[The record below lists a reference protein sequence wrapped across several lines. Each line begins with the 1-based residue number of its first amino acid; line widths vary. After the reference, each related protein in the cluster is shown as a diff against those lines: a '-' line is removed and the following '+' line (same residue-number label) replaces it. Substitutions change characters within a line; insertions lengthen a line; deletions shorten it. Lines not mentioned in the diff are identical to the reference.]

1 MDILQYF
8 HERADLTEE
17 QVRKVS
23 SLFKTKKYAKKEQI
37 IPMYSHSNK
46 LYFIAE
52 GIIRIYYL
60 KNDKDITHMFFT
72 EGQIT
77 VPVENVFYNKPS
89 PYAMEALE
97 DCAIQI
103 ADYREL
109 EKVLFEI
116 PALQK
121 LAQSIYIDVISRF
134 SNRLYAMQ
142 FQTAKERYD
151 SLMELHPDIILRAP
165 LGHIASY
172 LGITQQTLSVIRAEK
187 G

>member
-1 MDILQYF
+1 
-8 HERADLTEE
+8 
-17 QVRKVS
+17 
-23 SLFKTKKYAKKEQI
+23 
-37 IPMYSHSNK
+37 
-46 LYFIAE
+46 
-52 GIIRIYYL
+52 
-60 KNDKDITHMFFT
+60 
-72 EGQIT
+72 
-77 VPVENVFYNKPS
+77 
-89 PYAMEALE
+89 
-97 DCAIQI
+97 
-103 ADYREL
+103 
-109 EKVLFEI
+109 VLFEI